1 MSDQSGFN
9 YITRGRRWARGWNRY
24 EARTMNWLF
33 GILIIPTVL
42 GLIAGLVVGTRL
54 QFLPWLIILTVVVVG
69 SVALLI
75 GVAVAK
81 AIIPFV
87 WETMLTKELEE

>member
-1 MSDQSGFN
+1 MSDPSGFN

-33 GILIIPTVL
+33 GILIIPTAL
-42 GLIAGLVVGTRL
+42 GLVAGLVVGNRF
-54 QFLPWLIILTVVVVG
+54 QFLPWLILLTVIVVG

-75 GVAVAK
+75 GVAAAK
-81 AIIPFV
+81 AIIPFI